1 MAWLPLVDASNVAA
15 VGDRWPVGEPLR
27 RAHVSATQEIV
38 FGIVLLIVGLAL
50 EYAIDVWRDRRS
62 G

>member
-1 MAWLPLVDASNVAA
+1 MTVL
-15 VGDRWPVGEPLR
+15 
-27 RAHVSATQEIV
+27 QEIV

-50 EYAIDVWRDRRS
+50 EFAIDVWRDRRS